1 MRILTGYEL
10 VMKVREVGDKRYGF
24 SRRFS
29 AYTITPEFR
38 ESVRSYFYKN
48 RIEKKGVWVE
58 FFKEGVMLSFSEP
71 THKVLLDLLAELR
84 RFHGFTG
91 EVYENDE
98 VVEIG

>member
-1 MRILTGYEL
+1 
-10 VMKVREVGDKRYGF
+10 
-24 SRRFS
+24 
-29 AYTITPEFR
+29 
-38 ESVRSYFYKN
+38 
-48 RIEKKGVWVE
+48 
-58 FFKEGVMLSFSEP
+58 MLSFSEP